1 MRVRVLKLEL
11 ELILKK
17 KTSVR
22 FVMMLNV
29 LSFSLDRVFI
39 AKIREM
45 ERFAMHTRKQRDLYV
60 IFV

>member
-11 ELILKK
+11 EETLKK
-17 KTSVR
+17 KTFVR

-45 ERFAMHTRKQRDLYV
+45 ERFAMPTRRQRDLYV

>member
-29 LSFSLDRVFI
+29 LSLRLARVVI

-45 ERFAMHTRKQRDLYV
+45 ERNAMRTRRIRDLYV

>member
-1 MRVRVLKLEL
+1 MRVRASKLEL
-11 ELILKK
+11 EETLKK
-17 KTSVR
+17 KTFVR

-29 LSFSLDRVFI
+29 LSLPLARAFI

-45 ERFAMHTRKQRDLYV
+45 GRFAMHTRRQRDLYV

>member
-11 ELILKK
+11 EETLKK

-22 FVMMLNV
+22 CVMMLNV
-29 LSFSLDRVFI
+29 LSLPLARVVI

-45 ERFAMHTRKQRDLYV
+45 ERNAMRTRRIRDLYV
-60 IFV
+60 RFV

>member
-1 MRVRVLKLEL
+1 MRVRVLNLEL

-29 LSFSLDRVFI
+29 LSLRLERVVI

-45 ERFAMHTRKQRDLYV
+45 ERNAMRTRRIRDLYV
-60 IFV
+60 RFV

>member
-11 ELILKK
+11 EETLKK
-17 KTSVR
+17 KTFVR

-45 ERFAMHTRKQRDLYV
+45 ERFAMPTRRQRDLYV
-60 IFV
+60 RFV